1 MQAGVSMLVNRFD
14 LGERFSSAH
23 FTAGNVC
30 YLGKGFVSRVELE
43 AAWTQ
48 RGTPFDRRL
57 RLGGNGQL
65 GVDSPIFVGEMY
77 LHSAFELRRYF
88 TPDLA
93 AHFHV
98 ELAKVW
104 EDGTKLDQGSVL
116 RSVGVGL
123 TYQTPIGLQVGVR
136 YSKSLTV
143 ANTHSFGI
151 GLVHP
156 F

>member
-1 MQAGVSMLVNRFD
+1 
-14 LGERFSSAH
+14 
-23 FTAGNVC
+23 
-30 YLGKGFVSRVELE
+30 
-43 AAWTQ
+43 
-48 RGTPFDRRL
+48 
-57 RLGGNGQL
+57 
-65 GVDSPIFVGEMY
+65 MY